1 MGWQYTDSTVVRTCS
16 SNQNQ
21 TKPMPRTYTAYNQR
35 NKTLALATCNQ
46 VLQLSLFR
54 EGIRSRDTYSRM
66 REPRD
71 SSEF

>member
-1 MGWQYTDSTVVRTCS
+1 MGWQYTDSTVVRS

-46 VLQLSLFR
+46 VHVLQLSLFR